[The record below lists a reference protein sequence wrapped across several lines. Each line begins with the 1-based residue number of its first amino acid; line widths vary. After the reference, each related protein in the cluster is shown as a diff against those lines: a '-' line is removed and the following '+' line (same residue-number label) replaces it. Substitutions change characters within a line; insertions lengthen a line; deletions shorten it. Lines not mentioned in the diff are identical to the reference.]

1 MKKVFNT
8 NELTEALISKEN
20 DEILLTN
27 DNSLFNTLYKLN
39 PFSVRTTA
47 SDLDEIVYGLGLN
60 KGTQI
65 LFKKNDEGIYEIYE
79 YNNDN
84 IGQQISKEDLCSIG
98 YEGISDTVSSVNG
111 YFGGAIRK
119 GGGGSTRRGA

>member
-1 MKKVFNT
+1 MMKVFNT
-8 NELTEALISKEN
+8 GELTEALISKAN

-39 PFSVRTTA
+39 PFSFRTTA
-47 SDLDEIVYGLGLN
+47 SDLDEIVGGLGLD

-79 YNNDN
+79 Y
-84 IGQQISKEDLCSIG
+84 KEG
-98 YEGISDTVSSVNG
+98 
-111 YFGGAIRK
+111 
-119 GGGGSTRRGA
+119 